1 MKTTK
6 QLAVVVSSG
15 IVVALSGVVIAAG
28 NSSRNQFSTSL
39 QNTTGNGALFEE
51 LSQPNSSLSVAVEST
66 KKPNINFNING
77 QNIPTDKPGVTPFSQ
92 TTPDGGMV
100 SGQVVTSGTENSG
113 NVNINLSGQ
122 NSSYNVSTT
131 VTPGNNINS
140 NQTTTTTFNNS
151 SSNFNSSSFS
161 SSSNYNSSTTYS
173 NGHFQQSP

>member
-1 MKTTK
+1 MKTSK
-6 QLAVVVSSG
+6 RLAIVISSGMVVV
-15 IVVALSGVVIAAG
+15 LSGAVIAAS
-28 NSSRNQFSTSL
+28 NSGSSEFPTSL
-39 QNTTGNGALFEE
+39 QNTAGNGTLLEE
-51 LSQPNSSLSVAVEST
+51 LGQPNSSLSVAVEPG

-92 TTPDGGMV
+92 TTPDGGTV

-113 NVNINLSGQ
+113 NVNLNLTGQ

-131 VTPGNNINS
+131 VTPGNNTNS

-161 SSSNYNSSTTYS
+161 SSSNFNSSTTYS
-173 NGHFQQSP
+173 NGQVQQSP